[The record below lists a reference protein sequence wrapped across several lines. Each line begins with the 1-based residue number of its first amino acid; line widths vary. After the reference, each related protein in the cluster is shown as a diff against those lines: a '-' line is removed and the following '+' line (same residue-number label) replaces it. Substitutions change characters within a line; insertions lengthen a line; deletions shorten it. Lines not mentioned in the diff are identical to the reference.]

1 MNETITLNRP
11 TPAGILGVAVTIAAG
26 QKLLKG
32 PESRRARRPHR
43 DVLGRES
50 QPWRADTET
59 LAHLVEAG

>member
-32 PESRRARRPHR
+32 PESRRQGARIVTCWAEKANRGARIPR
-43 DVLGRES
+43 RS
-50 QPWRADTET
+50 P
-59 LAHLVEAG
+59 HLVEAG